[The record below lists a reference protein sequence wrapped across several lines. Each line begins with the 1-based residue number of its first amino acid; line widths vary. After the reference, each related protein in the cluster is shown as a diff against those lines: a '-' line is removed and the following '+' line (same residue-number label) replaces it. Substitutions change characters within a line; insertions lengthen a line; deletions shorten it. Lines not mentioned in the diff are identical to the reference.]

1 MSDFD
6 DPKFTTDLKLEPT
19 PDIDG
24 LTFYTS
30 KQFLDQKVS
39 IDWLL
44 EGYLHRGS
52 LALLVAPPKHNKTT
66 FILAMGGALSTGGV
80 FLEKQCK
87 KSRVL
92 FLCLEGGVPSL
103 LQAAKDM
110 KLSPE
115 GDFFITTARSSQIQ
129 NPVECMRKLI
139 VHFNPDIIFVDPMI
153 KWHQF
158 DEKSYSSSLR
168 VLGEYSDL
176 AKELRVCIF
185 FVHHSPKSS
194 ENGHDGVNGSVG
206 IWGTVDSKFHFQTKN
221 GTTYFHNDQRNSKSS
236 PTAAIY
242 IDRENGL
249 VSFIKPP
256 ATGPEERIKDDI
268 LSLLDESLEPTRM
281 SAIKRAIT
289 GKSET
294 ITLVIEELLKE
305 GLIHEHQYKGRG
317 EPRGFSLMKTV
328 VIPITANLMAEESP
342 VDAHRN
348 VEDDFSA
355 LKDEPY
361 TKEEY
366 TEYLEISN
374 QQVSDVK

>member
-1 MSDFD
+1 
-6 DPKFTTDLKLEPT
+6 
-19 PDIDG
+19 
-24 LTFYTS
+24 
-30 KQFLDQKVS
+30 
-39 IDWLL
+39 
-44 EGYLHRGS
+44 
-52 LALLVAPPKHNKTT
+52 
-66 FILAMGGALSTGGV
+66 MGGALSTGGI

-92 FLCLEGGVPSL
+92 FLCLEGGIPSL

-110 KLSPE
+110 KLSPD

-129 NPVECMRKLI
+129 NPVESMRKLI

-176 AKELRVCIF
+176 AKELKVCIF

-221 GTTYFHNDQRNSKSS
+221 GTTYFHNDQRNSKNS
-236 PTAAIY
+236 PTSAIY

-249 VSFIKPP
+249 ISFIKPP
-256 ATGPEERIKDDI
+256 ATGPEERIREDI
-268 LSLLDESLEPTRM
+268 LSFLDESLEPTRM
-281 SAIKRAIT
+281 SAIKKAVT

-294 ITLVIEELLKE
+294 ITLVIEELLKAE
-305 GLIHEHQYKGRG
+305 LIYEYEIKGRG
-317 EPRGFSLMKTV
+317 DPRSFSLIKPVSIPTTETPLAEKTS
-328 VIPITANLMAEESP
+328 IAL
-342 VDAHRN
+342 HRN
-348 VEDDFSA
+348 TADDFGA
-355 LKDEPY
+355 FTDEPY

-374 QQVSDVK
+374 QQVSNVK